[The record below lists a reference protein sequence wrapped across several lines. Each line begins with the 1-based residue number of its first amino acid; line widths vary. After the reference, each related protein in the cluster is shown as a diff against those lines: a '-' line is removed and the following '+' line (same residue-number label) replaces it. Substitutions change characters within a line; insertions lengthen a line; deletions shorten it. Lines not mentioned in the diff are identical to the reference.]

1 MLVCNWLCSAAH
13 RLPSPL
19 CLTPSLC
26 TFNHLYTHQQA
37 FVIPGLLGLGLTAG
51 KHLVGDKL
59 PPSALPGASSIK
71 GNGAQRVMAAF
82 VLVMGLALFGNGI
95 LQRVVA

>member
-1 MLVCNWLCSAAH
+1 MS
-13 RLPSPL
+13 
-19 CLTPSLC
+19 SL
-26 TFNHLYTHQQA
+26 QA

-59 PPSALPGASSIK
+59 PSGSVPGTTPIK
-71 GNGAQRVMAAF
+71 GNGLQKVMAAF

-95 LQRVVA
+95 IQRVVA

>member
-1 MLVCNWLCSAAH
+1 MF
-13 RLPSPL
+13 
-19 CLTPSLC
+19 C
-26 TFNHLYTHQQA
+26 TFVQA

-59 PPSALPGASSIK
+59 PSGALPGTASLK
-71 GNGAQRVMAAF
+71 GNGLQRVMAAF

-95 LQRVVA
+95 VQRVVA